1 MEAFPTIV
9 SDIMSSPVVTIEGS
23 SSVRQATI
31 LMTEKKIGSILIL
44 EEGVSAGIV
53 TEKDILVRVVAKGY
67 DPDETKISEIM
78 SSPLVTITDK
88 IGILEAIRRMLENKI
103 SRLVVMKDGEL
114 FGIVSER
121 DLMRA
126 CSISSLSSFSSLLRK
141 K

>member
-1 MEAFPTIV
+1 MEAFPSIV

-103 SRLVVMKDGEL
+103 SRLVVMKDGEVI
-114 FGIVSER
+114 GIVSER